1 MRVRFATQPLS
12 RPEQPKEQAEFAAVL
27 VEWLALQEAKAERVV
42 LIVS

>member
-1 MRVRFATQPLS
+1 LRARLATKPPS